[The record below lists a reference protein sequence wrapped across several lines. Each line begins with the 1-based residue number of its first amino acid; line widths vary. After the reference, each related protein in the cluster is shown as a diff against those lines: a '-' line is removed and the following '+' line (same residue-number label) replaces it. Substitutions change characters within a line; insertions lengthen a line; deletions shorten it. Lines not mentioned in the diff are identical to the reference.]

1 MKRLGLGI
9 MGGALLVF
17 LLPMTLSSCAITC
30 GCLSTPDP
38 NWTPAPI
45 ASGLAAQDAAEIA
58 GVPYMT
64 VQFVPGLNGR
74 QFYRATAPDVIA
86 FVDAISGTVLEVVFM
101 ETMPG
106 SVAPSVPTPTDG
118 PTDTDARR
126 AAEAFMTGR
135 GMPTNGFPESSV
147 FRTVARVGTY
157 DITWSKASN
166 GVSTAFYQVS
176 VNAISATVYAFL
188 DLRMQLPLTVPVV
201 GRARA
206 TALATDKM
214 AIDAAQVTSVEFAID
229 FSSGAQLST
238 WDLRL
243 GGALVRI
250 DAATGG
256 GTTVE
261 S

>member
-9 MGGALLVF
+9 MGGALLMF

-30 GCLSTPDP
+30 GCLTTPDP

-45 ASGLAAQDAAEIA
+45 APGLAAQDAAKIA
-58 GVPYMT
+58 GVPSMT
-64 VQFVPGLNGR
+64 VQLVPGLNGR

-118 PTDTDARR
+118 PTDTDTRR

-135 GMPTNGFPESSV
+135 GMPTMG
-147 FRTVARVGTY
+147 
-157 DITWSKASN
+157 
-166 GVSTAFYQVS
+166 
-176 VNAISATVYAFL
+176 
-188 DLRMQLPLTVPVV
+188 M
-201 GRARA
+201 
-206 TALATDKM
+206 
-214 AIDAAQVTSVEFAID
+214 DAAQVTSVEFAID

-238 WDLRL
+238 SDLRL
-243 GGALVRI
+243 GAALVRI